1 MLADVNRGINFYDTI
16 IMRKIN
22 PKCSDHI
29 SFMSSIIISL
39 HYYELLPHPERYSKF
54 KKYLGKYGN
63 ADNSYEGF
71 EYCNPTITLTVYNE
85 NKEII
90 YTPKN
95 NTDNKAYLLKIN
107 NQRYNAIKPKK
118 PKSLKLKELLSSFTH
133 EELTDYLLRKVIH

>member
-1 MLADVNRGINFYDTI
+1 MNIGINFHDTV

-29 SFMSSIIISL
+29 SFTSSLTISL

-54 KKYLGKYGN
+54 KKYLSKYEN

-95 NTDNKAYLLKIN
+95 NTDNKAHIVKIN
-107 NQRYNAIKPKK
+107 NHRYNAIKPN
-118 PKSLKLKELLSSFTH
+118 
-133 EELTDYLLRKVIH
+133 